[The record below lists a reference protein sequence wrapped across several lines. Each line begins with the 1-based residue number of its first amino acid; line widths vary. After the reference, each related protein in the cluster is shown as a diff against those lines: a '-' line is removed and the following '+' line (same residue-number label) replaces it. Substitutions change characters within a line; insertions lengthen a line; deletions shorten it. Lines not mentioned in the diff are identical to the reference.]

1 MQNKIKIDEKS
12 YKNIIIYYIRY
23 VAVRDLRYVKINSAN
38 SLSLITHKINEY
50 IEESSGNKY
59 FTTIP
64 TYESKDALK
73 VRRTMDHNKRYYLI
87 KSY

>member
-1 MQNKIKIDEKS
+1 M
-12 YKNIIIYYIRY
+12 IYFMRY

-50 IEESSGNKY
+50 IEESNGNKY
-59 FTTIP
+59 FMSIP

-73 VRRTMDHNKRYYLI
+73 STKNYGP
-87 KSY
+87 

>member
-1 MQNKIKIDEKS
+1 MKSHTKIF
-12 YKNIIIYYIRY
+12 IYFIRY

-50 IEESSGNKY
+50 IEESNGNKY
-59 FTTIP
+59 FTSIP

-73 VRRTMDHNKRYYLI
+73 STKNYGP
-87 KSY
+87 